1 MSQLSLLLAVLA
13 TWFGKDVPTRTGNAY
28 HLQPYQA
35 KLDNNLHHL
44 ATVFNRTRMEFVL

>member
-1 MSQLSLLLAVLA
+1 MSHLSLLLAVLA

-35 KLDNNLHHL
+35 KLK
-44 ATVFNRTRMEFVL
+44 AKFKVVLEDIV